1 MTLHV
6 FCGIPASGKT
16 TMATQLAKEQN
27 AKLYS
32 YDVMRRNS
40 KLVSFEDIC
49 KLIYHQINAD
59 LSNGYNVVYDAPNQ
73 KLEYR
78 QDILSAISHIPCKK
92 ICVVLLT
99 PFEECLKRNANREA
113 RLPEFVLHDMYN
125 KFEFPTLEE
134 GWDDIWYFK

>member
-16 TMATQLAKEQN
+16 TMATQFAKEQN

-49 KLIYHQINAD
+49 KLVYHQINVD
-59 LSNGYNVVYDAPNQ
+59 LSNGYDVIYDAPNH
-73 KLEYR
+73 KLSYR
-78 QDILSAISHIPCKK
+78 QDVLSAISNISCKK

-134 GWDDIWYFK
+134 GWDDIWYYK